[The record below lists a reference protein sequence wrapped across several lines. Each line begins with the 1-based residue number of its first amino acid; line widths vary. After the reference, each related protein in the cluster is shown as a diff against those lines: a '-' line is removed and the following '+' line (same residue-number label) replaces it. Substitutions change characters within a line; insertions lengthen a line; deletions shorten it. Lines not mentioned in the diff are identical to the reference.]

1 MDKFMFDLFDLVT
14 DTINVVSG
22 LSAQLTEQTKLIV
35 SLTDI
40 ISDMRKDIEAL
51 CENQKVDNELD

>member
-40 ISDMRKDIEAL
+40 ISDMHKDIEAL
-51 CENQKVDNELD
+51 CENQKVENELD